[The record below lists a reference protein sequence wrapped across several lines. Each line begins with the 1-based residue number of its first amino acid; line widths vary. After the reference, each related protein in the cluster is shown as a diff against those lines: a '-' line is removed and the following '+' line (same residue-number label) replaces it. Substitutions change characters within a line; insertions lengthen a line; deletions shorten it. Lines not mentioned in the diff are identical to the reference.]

1 MIYLYS
7 GTPGSG
13 KSLHAAQ
20 VIVNRSRQGR
30 PVIANFEA
38 DLSKYKKANFTY
50 VSNEDLTPDFLMR
63 YALNYFVGKRV
74 KEEAILLVIDEA
86 QLIFNSREWDKKM
99 RMAWISFFSQHRKY
113 GYRII
118 LIAQFDRMLDR
129 QIRSL
134 IEYEFIHRKVS
145 NYGWQ
150 GWLLGLLRG
159 GKLFIAVQ
167 RWYPLKKKIDHEY
180 FVAKKKYY
188 QIYDTF
194 GTFLSDGAG
203 AAAKKKSGVSS
214 DASQTG
220 GPAVSSRWQ
229 QPQPSENIDK
239 AVNQDVI
246 LEYTKYLIESEDGR

>member
-38 DLSKYKKANFTY
+38 ELSKYKKANFTY
-50 VSNEDLTPDFLMR
+50 VSNEDLTPDFLIS
-63 YALNYFVGKRV
+63 YARNYFVGKRV

-86 QLIFNSREWDKKM
+86 QLIFNSREWDKKT

-113 GYRII
+113 GYRVI

-150 GWLLGLLRG
+150 GWLLGLLCG

-194 GTFLSDGAG
+194 GTFLSD
-203 AAAKKKSGVSS
+203 AAASAASKESGVSPGGS
-214 DASQTG
+214 RAG
-220 GPAVSSRWQ
+220 GPAVTYRRRTQ
-229 QPQPSENIDK
+229 QPTEKIDK

-246 LEYTKYLIESEDGR
+246 LEYTKYLIESEESR